1 MKGIIEI
8 YKDYVVQIA
17 TPYSTGTGFLLPQEN
32 LIVTNEHVV
41 RDNHEVVIEGKLITK
56 QMATVIFLDQKFD
69 LAFIKVPPRAPSHQ
83 NIEIE
88 HLQILREGDLVIAV
102 GHPFGLKYTATQG
115 IVSNTMHMQ
124 NDIQYIQHDAALNP
138 GNSGGP
144 LINEAGRV
152 VGVNTFVIQNG
163 NSIGFSLPANYL
175 NDTVKAFLL
184 GQGVEAT
191 RCDSCANIVF
201 GLSDKA
207 HYCIHCGAKIKFPS
221 DAVAYEA
228 VGIQRTIEDILI
240 RLGYPVN
247 LCRRGPNNWELIHGS
262 ATIEIAYHDQSGL
275 ILCDATLCYLPK
287 TQIKELYEY
296 LLRQNYIMKQSSLS
310 LRGNEIILS
319 MIMID
324 RQLDVQQGYL
334 QIKSLME
341 SADYFD
347 DQLVTKY
354 GAIWK
359 VDD

>member
-1 MKGIIEI
+1 M
-8 YKDYVVQIA
+8 
-17 TPYSTGTGFLLPQEN
+17 
-32 LIVTNEHVV
+32 
-41 RDNHEVVIEGKLITK
+41 
-56 QMATVIFLDQKFD
+56 
-69 LAFIKVPPRAPSHQ
+69 
-83 NIEIE
+83 
-88 HLQILREGDLVIAV
+88 
-102 GHPFGLKYTATQG
+102 
-115 IVSNTMHMQ
+115 
-124 NDIQYIQHDAALNP
+124 
-138 GNSGGP
+138 
-144 LINEAGRV
+144 
-152 VGVNTFVIQNG
+152 
-163 NSIGFSLPANYL
+163 
-175 NDTVKAFLL
+175 
-184 GQGVEAT
+184 
-191 RCDSCANIVF
+191 
-201 GLSDKA
+201 
-207 HYCIHCGAKIKFPS
+207 
-221 DAVAYEA
+221 AYEA